1 MCQFKWI
8 NLSGSGEKEKAS
20 VVAGVT
26 EQIADDHFY
35 AMRSSRARADKI
47 YGEIVKNYFLQL
59 YLKGG

>member
-8 NLSGSGEKEKAS
+8 NLSGAGDKAS
-20 VVAGVT
+20 VIAGVT
-26 EQIADDHFY
+26 EQIVDDHFY